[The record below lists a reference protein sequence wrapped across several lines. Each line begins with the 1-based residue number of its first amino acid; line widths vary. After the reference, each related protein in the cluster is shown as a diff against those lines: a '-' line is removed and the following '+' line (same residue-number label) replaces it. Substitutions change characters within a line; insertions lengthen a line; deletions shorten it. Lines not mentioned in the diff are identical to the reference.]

1 MSDHDYKP
9 KSKVG
14 QWFNDRLPLL
24 TLANHLTD
32 YPTPKNLNYWWT
44 FGGILTFCLI
54 TQIITGLTLAMHYI
68 AHADMAFESV
78 EHIMR
83 DVNYGWLIRY
93 IHANGAS
100 MFFLAV
106 YIHIFR
112 SLFYGSYKSPREI
125 IWILGIIIY
134 LLMMAAAFMGYVLP
148 WGQMSFWGAT
158 VITNLFSAI
167 PLVGEGIVTWLW
179 GGYSVDNPTLTR
191 FFSLHYLFPFLILG
205 LVILHIWALH
215 VPGNNNP
222 IGIDIKKPSNDT
234 VPFHPY
240 IVIKDLFALLIF
252 LIVFAFFVFFS
263 PNILGHADNY
273 IEANP
278 LVTPAHIVPEWYL
291 LPFYAILRSVPDK
304 LLGVIAMFAA
314 IFVLVI
320 LPWLDTSKVRS
331 TVFRPIYKQ
340 FYWFLVADVLILGY
354 VGAMPAEGI
363 YLLIARVATAYYF
376 AHFLLIL
383 PFLGFK
389 EKTTPLPLSITE
401 PILGGSPDMAMARDN
416 SNYKEKL

>member
-1 MSDHDYKP
+1 MSEEKYIP
-9 KSKVG
+9 KNKLAK
-14 QWFNDRLPLL
+14 WFDSRLPLL
-24 TLANHLTD
+24 TLSHHLQA

-54 TQIITGLTLAMHYI
+54 TQIVTGLVLAMHYV
-68 AHADMAFESV
+68 AHVDHAFESI

-83 DVNYGWLIRY
+83 NVNYGWLIRY
-93 IHANGAS
+93 VHANGAS

-112 SLFYGSYKSPREI
+112 SLYYGSYKSPREI
-125 IWILGIIIY
+125 IWILGMIIY
-134 LLMMAAAFMGYVLP
+134 ILMMAAAFMGYVLP

-167 PLVGEGIVTWLW
+167 PLVGEGIVNWLW

-191 FFSLHYLFPFLILG
+191 FFTLHYLIPFLILG
-205 LVILHIWALH
+205 LVVLHIWALH

-222 IGIDIKKPSNDT
+222 IGIDVKKPSKDT

-240 IVIKDLFALLIF
+240 IVIKDAFALLMF
-252 LIVFAFFVFFS
+252 MIVFAFFVFYS

-278 LVTPAHIVPEWYL
+278 MVTPAHIVPEWYL

-304 LLGVIAMFAA
+304 LLGVVAMLSAILILAA
-314 IFVLVI
+314 
-320 LPWLDTSKVRS
+320 LPWLDTSKIRS
-331 TVFRPIYKQ
+331 AVFRPLYKQ
-340 FYWFLVADVLILGY
+340 FYWILVADVLILGY
-354 VGAMPAEGI
+354 MGAMPAEGL
-363 YLLIARVATAYYF
+363 YLLIGRVATAYYF
-376 AHFLLIL
+376 LHFLLVL
-383 PFLGFK
+383 PILGFK
-389 EKTTPLPLSITE
+389 EKTLTVPLSITE
-401 PILGGSPDMAMARDN
+401 PILGGSHNLAMTKN
-416 SNYKEKL
+416 KESLDK